1 MKGPEFLKKQYQK
14 LHTSKEVKGA
24 VERKEKKEG
33 EKVSQKPVDRIQVYL
48 ERFSEVVQRED
59 EKKRERGVRA
69 VKKVLFDRYVMT
81 PETIPDS
88 HFEREKRR
96 IRELGRGETELSEE
110 QKAHLS
116 EVVIQEQ
123 EKSLEKWIEY
133 LSGEEAGYPDW
144 FVYFAFRGML
154 TLGVYDKEK
163 RTFSKRTKETT
174 APYAPLNREALALTL
189 DTLTE
194 EPSSPEGFATL
205 YAQALER
212 AAPET
217 DYDPEGITGTWKTYE
232 QNSDPT
238 LLSSSLENHATGWCI
253 AGETTAGSYLTKGDV
268 QVYYSDNH
276 EGSPTIPRLAIVEQ
290 EEHITEVRGVAPGQ
304 HVDSH
309 IQPVLDEE
317 LKRRGD
323 KGRDYL
329 KASADMKYVTALQ
342 KKNPEDFTKEDL
354 RFLYEIATPIKAFG
368 YGEDPR
374 VEELLETRDKRK
386 DLATIFNCREDQI
399 SFTEKEALSGDIVY
413 HYGDLFPPY
422 LTTAEGLRLPKYV
435 EGSLDLNGLTTA
447 EGLQLPEH
455 VGESLNLSGLTTAEG
470 LHLPERVGG
479 DIYLDSLAT
488 AEGLQLPEHME
499 GNLNLNSLTSAEGLR
514 LPERVGGSL
523 DLDGLTTAEGLH
535 LPKYVGGILAL
546 NSLTSAEGLYLP
558 ERVGGI
564 LDLDGLTTAE
574 GLYLPER
581 VEGSLNLGGLTTAE
595 GLQLPERVGGSLDLG
610 GLTTA
615 EGLQLPEH
623 VGEGLFLNSLTTA
636 KGLQLPEHMGGDVY
650 LDSLTTA
657 EGLWLPKYVGG
668 DLDLRG
674 LTSAEGLRL
683 PEHVGGILALNSLT
697 SAEGLRLPEH
707 VGGILDLDGL
717 TTAEG
722 LYLPKRVE
730 GSLNLG
736 GLTTAKGLQLPEHMG
751 GILNLSG
758 LTTAEELHL
767 PEHVKGDVYLD
778 SLTTAEGLRLPKYVE
793 GNLNLSGL
801 TTAEGLYL
809 PERVEGDLDLR
820 GLTTVE
826 GLQLPEYIEGS
837 LHLNRHCRKDNLEE
851 KNLGIS
857 ITYW

>member
-1 MKGPEFLKKQYQK
+1 MLSTPLPQQYSVRYTVGTMKGPEFLKKRYQG

-33 EKVSQKPVDRIQVYL
+33 EKVSQRPVNRIQVYL
-48 ERFSEVVQRED
+48 DRFSEVVQRKD

-69 VKKVLFDRYVMT
+69 LKKVLFARYVMT

-154 TLGVYDKEK
+154 TLGIYDKEK

-217 DYDPEGITGTWKTYE
+217 DYDPEVITGTWKTYE

-290 EEHITEVRGVAPGQ
+290 GERITEVRGVAPGQ

-342 KKNPEDFTKEDL
+342 KKNQEDFTKEDL

-422 LTTAEGLRLPKYV
+422 LTTAEGLQLPEHV
-435 EGSLDLNGLTTA
+435 GGDLYLNHLTTA

-455 VGESLNLSGLTTAEG
+455 VGGILELSHLT
-470 LHLPERVGG
+470 
-479 DIYLDSLAT
+479 T
-488 AEGLQLPEHME
+488 AEGLQLPEHV
-499 GNLNLNSLTSAEGLR
+499 GGDLNLSHLTTTEGLQLPEHVGGDLNLSHLTTAEGLR
-514 LPERVGGSL
+514 LPERVGGILNLSH
-523 DLDGLTTAEGLH
+523 LTT
-535 LPKYVGGILAL
+535 
-546 NSLTSAEGLYLP
+546 T
-558 ERVGGI
+558 
-564 LDLDGLTTAE
+564 E

-615 EGLQLPEH
+615 EGLQLPER
-623 VGEGLFLNSLTTA
+623 
-636 KGLQLPEHMGGDVY
+636 
-650 LDSLTTA
+650 
-657 EGLWLPKYVGG
+657 VGG
-668 DLDLRG
+668 SLDLG
-674 LTSAEGLRL
+674 
-683 PEHVGGILALNSLT
+683 
-697 SAEGLRLPEH
+697 
-707 VGGILDLDGL
+707 GL

-722 LYLPKRVE
+722 LQLPEQVGGGLYLD
-730 GSLNLG
+730 N
-736 GLTTAKGLQLPEHMG
+736 LTTAKGLHLPEHMG
-751 GILNLSG
+751 GSLSLNN
-758 LTTAEELHL
+758 
-767 PEHVKGDVYLD
+767 
-778 SLTTAEGLRLPKYVE
+778 LTTAEGLHLPKQAGGYL
-793 GNLNLSGL
+793 NLNNL
-801 TTAEGLYL
+801 TTAEGLHPPEQVGGGLYL
-809 PERVEGDLDLR
+809 NN
-820 GLTTVE
+820 LTTAE
-826 GLQLPEYIEGS
+826 GLQLPEQVGGGLYLDNLTTAKGLHLPEHMGGS
-837 LHLNRHCRKDNLEE
+837 LSLDSLPDAE
-851 KNLGIS
+851 KEKLREQNPGI
-857 ITYW
+857 TTF